1 MWRIW
6 VAALFWGLNWPIVK
20 ILLDGAGPWS
30 LRSFGLSLG
39 YLLLAATALVS
50 GQSLAIPRQHW
61 VRLVVAGL
69 LNVVGFNICSVFAQ
83 ITLPA
88 SRAVILT
95 YTMPLWSV
103 VFARLMLGER
113 IDALRAGALALGACG
128 IVLLT
133 RPFWPQ
139 FATLDVPVGFMY
151 VMGAAICWA
160 AGTVYSK
167 ARPVAATPIAI
178 TAWQIFIGACVA
190 TAGLYFFETPRLDL
204 DRPEIAL
211 TFAYHVIFPQAAAY
225 ALWFGMIARVP
236 ASTAAIGTLLVP
248 VFGVL
253 GAVILIGERPTP
265 LDMVGFAII
274 LSAVLLDQGVR
285 TWIENRR
292 EASARG
298 GP

>member
-6 VAALFWGLNWPIVK
+6 AAALFWGLNWPIVK
-20 ILLDGAGPWS
+20 ILLDGTGPWS
-30 LRSFGLSLG
+30 LRTFGLSLG
-39 YLLLAATALVS
+39 FALLAATTLLS
-50 GQSLAIPRQHW
+50 GRSLAVPRAQW
-61 VRLVVAGL
+61 GRLFVAGL

-113 IDALRAGALALGACG
+113 IDALRAAALALGALG

-139 FATLDVPVGFMY
+139 FAAFDVPVGLVY
-151 VMGAAICWA
+151 VMGAAITWA
-160 AGTVYSK
+160 AGTIYSK
-167 ARPVAATPIAI
+167 AYPVSAAPIAI
-178 TAWQIFIGACVA
+178 TAWQIGIGACVA
-190 TAGLYFFETPRLDL
+190 AAGLSLFETPRLEL
-204 DRPEIAL
+204 YRPEIAL

-225 ALWFGMIARVP
+225 ALWFGLMVRVS
-236 ASTAAIGTLLVP
+236 AATAALGTLLVP

-253 GAVILIGERPTP
+253 GAVILIGERPP
-265 LDMVGFAII
+265 LFDILGFALI
-274 LSAVLLDQGVR
+274 LAAVLLDQGVR
-285 TWIENRR
+285 AWRTYRR
-292 EASARG
+292 DASA
-298 GP
+298 